1 MPPYFDFAI
10 DLSECGIQK
19 KQTKKKHLHLR
30 STLVT
35 VNFLELFFCK
45 KKKYGHVRI
54 KKFERMLDNV
64 NAIKL

>member
-1 MPPYFDFAI
+1 MPPYFDFVF
-10 DLSECGIQK
+10 DLSERGIQK
-19 KQTKKKHLHLR
+19 KKHFHLR

-35 VNFLELFFCK
+35 VNFLELFFC
-45 KKKYGHVRI
+45 KKYGHVRI